1 MSLTPVGWFPP
12 TGQAQLSEVRGG
24 AGERSSQ
31 RDMNKHGWSTR
42 VVVRY
47 ALLQLPALVL
57 LALFLFIVR
66 QWVDVPI
73 WLIWSIVGLWVTK
86 DVILFPL
93 TWRSYDQR
101 RLGRADSMVGLRGIA
116 QDRLAPTG
124 YVEVHGELWQAE
136 VTEGGPPIEQGEE
149 VRVQGIRGLTLIVQ
163 PEN

>member
-1 MSLTPVGWFPP
+1 MSLTPVVWFPP
-12 TGQAQLSEVRGG
+12 TGQAQLSDIRGG
-24 AGERSSQ
+24 EGERSSQ

-42 VVVRY
+42 IVVRY

-73 WLIWSIVGLWVTK
+73 WLIWSIVGFWVAK

-101 RLGRADSMVGLRGIA
+101 RPGDADSMVGMHGVA
-116 QDRLAPTG
+116 KDRLAPTG
-124 YVEVHGELWQAE
+124 YVEVHGELWRAE
-136 VTEGGPPIEQGEE
+136 VMGDSQPIDKGEGI
-149 VRVQGIRGLTLIVQ
+149 RVQGTRGLKLLVQ

>member
-1 MSLTPVGWFPP
+1 
-12 TGQAQLSEVRGG
+12 
-24 AGERSSQ
+24 
-31 RDMNKHGWSTR
+31 MNKHGWSTR

-124 YVEVHGELWQAE
+124 HVEVHGELWQAE